1 MEVAEVSPGLITF
14 LRPDEGSNAGLIR
27 TADVPALVAALKRLH
42 ERNIRMMYAQLTRN
56 KESNL

>member
-27 TADVPALVAALKRLH
+27 TAHAPALVGAIKRLH
-42 ERNIRMMYAQLTRN
+42 ESNIQVMYAQLTWN
-56 KESNL
+56 KERNL